1 MTSKNEN
8 QYPGLPPPVTKLTIE
23 QDLKLRLLY
32 DNLIKPETQK
42 EDIVTVFM
50 ALQEQNYVLA
60 NSLTNLV
67 NKWPKAP
74 MVPVITNE
82 DPSKSGILY
91 VIKDSTST

>member
-1 MTSKNEN
+1 M
-8 QYPGLPPPVTKLTIE
+8 E

-42 EDIVTVFM
+42 EDIITVFM
-50 ALQEQNYVLA
+50 ALQEQAFVLS

-67 NKWPKAP
+67 EKWPKRP
-74 MVPVITNE
+74 LVPATTNGE
-82 DPSKSGILY
+82 KPPYGILY

>member
-1 MTSKNEN
+1 M
-8 QYPGLPPPVTKLTIE
+8 E

-50 ALQEQNYVLA
+50 ALQEQAFVLS

-67 NKWPKAP
+67 HKWPKAP
-74 MVPVITNE
+74 PAPDITKE
-82 DPSKSGILY
+82 DLSKSGILF
-91 VIKDSTST
+91 VIKDSAST

>member
-1 MTSKNEN
+1 M
-8 QYPGLPPPVTKLTIE
+8 E

-32 DNLIKPETQK
+32 DNLVKPETQK

-50 ALQEQNYVLA
+50 ALQEQAFVLS

-67 NKWPKAP
+67 SKWPKP
-74 MVPVITNE
+74 PKVPSITSE
-82 DPSKSGILY
+82 DLSKSGILY